1 MPNPPKPQPKPSATE
16 KGSKKLPPWMKDKPA
31 KK

>member
-1 MPNPPKPQPKPSATE
+1 MPNPPKPQPKPGQ
-16 KGSKKLPPWMKDKPA
+16 GSKKLPPWMKDKDGKP

>member
-1 MPNPPKPQPKPSATE
+1 MPNPPKPQPKP
-16 KGSKKLPPWMKDKPA
+16 GGGKKNLPPWLKDKDGKP